1 MTEREVM
8 TKLGLRPLP
17 NEGGFHRETYRSD
30 DTLARSALP
39 PRYSSDRRLSTAI
52 YYLLTPDSFSAMH
65 RIKSD
70 EIYHFYQGG
79 PATMLQLHPDGHGE
93 VLVLGSDLA
102 AGHLCQCLVPR
113 GVWQGLFLN
122 SGADY
127 ALMGTTVSPGFEF
140 ADFELGDRRA
150 LVEGYPQYEALI
162 TRLTRG

>member
-1 MTEREVM
+1 MTSSEVIA
-8 TKLGLRPLP
+8 KLGLRPLP
-17 NEGGFHRETYRSD
+17 NEGGFYRETYRSD

-39 PRYSSDRRLSTAI
+39 PRYSGDRHFSTAI

-70 EIYHFYQGG
+70 EVYHFYQGG
-79 PATMLQLHPDGHGE
+79 PVTMLQLHPDGRGE

-102 AGHLCQCLVPR
+102 AGHQCQCLAPR

-122 SGADY
+122 PGADY

-140 ADFELGDRRA
+140 ADFELGERSA
-150 LVEGYPQYEALI
+150 MIEKFPQYQDLI